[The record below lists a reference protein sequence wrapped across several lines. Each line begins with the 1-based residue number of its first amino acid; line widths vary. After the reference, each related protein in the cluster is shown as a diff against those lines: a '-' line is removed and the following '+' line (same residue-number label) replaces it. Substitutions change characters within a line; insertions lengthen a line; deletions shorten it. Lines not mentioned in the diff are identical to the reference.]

1 MIMQFA
7 SILSQYGTCHVAVY
21 VDGKVID
28 LQSSEV
34 SIAGRPDP
42 IFDNLVSFLKT
53 GEYGLDRAEMLTQQA
68 LMRGWWQESEKI
80 TFLPPTIPSV
90 FLGLGYNYKQLASH
104 EGLAFNKKPEL
115 FTKLPGCAVGH
126 NQPIQVPRG
135 IDKIDYEAELGVVI
149 GRTAKRVKVKDALKY
164 VGGYTAVN
172 DVTAK
177 IIPRPPEA
185 GSIIVPLKAVDS
197 FGPMGPTLI
206 STREIPD
213 PQKLT
218 MLCRVNGI
226 EKQRFS
232 TDDMVHSVAEVI
244 EYVTERITL
253 NPGDVITTGTSLGI
267 GIVKK
272 PPEFLKEGDVV
283 EVQIEGYPFL
293 RNKVQ
298 WEKE

>member
-1 MIMQFA
+1 MQLA
-7 SILSQYGTCHVAVY
+7 SILTQHGSCHVAVY
-21 VDGKVID
+21 VDGKVVD
-28 LQSSEV
+28 LQSTEV
-34 SIAGRPDP
+34 LTAGRPDP
-42 IFDNLVSFLKT
+42 IFDNLTSFLKT
-53 GEYGLDRAEMLTQQA
+53 GEYGLDRAEMLTNQA
-68 LMRGWWQESEKI
+68 LMLGLSQDSEKVR
-80 TFLPPTIPSV
+80 FLPPTVPRA
-90 FLGLGYNYKQLASH
+90 FLGLGYNYKQLATH
-104 EGLAFNKKPEL
+104 EGLPFNKKPEV
-115 FTKLPGCAVGH
+115 FTKLPGCAIGH
-126 NQPIQVPRG
+126 DQPIQVPHC
-135 IDKIDYEAELGVVI
+135 IDKIDYEAELGVVM
-149 GRTAKRVKVKDALKY
+149 GRTARRVKANDALNY

-185 GSIIVPLKAVDS
+185 GSIVVPLKAVDT

-206 STREIPD
+206 STREIAD
-213 PQKLT
+213 PQKLSI
-218 MLCRVNGI
+218 LCRVNGI

-232 TDDMVHSVAEVI
+232 TNDMVHSVAEVI
-244 EYVTERITL
+244 EYLTERITL

-267 GIVKK
+267 GIIKK